1 MESNAAVDF
10 SIPCQCCFISSKAE
24 YKIQSQNSC
33 QNADFKAIKSL
44 SVKTGDW
51 IKSGHRL
58 WNAVSTKNPKH
69 IKMCLNCAYICLPLL
84 HIYNVKSNGGKCK
97 INLRRKAANYWG
109 WNLHSDKEHPLAF
122 QVSGRYPKTS
132 HRQSWDK
139 DHAKASTQY

>member
-33 QNADFKAIKSL
+33 QNADFKAMKSL

-69 IKMCLNCAYICLPLL
+69 TKMCLNSALCIYMLAPVAYLQ
-84 HIYNVKSNGGKCK
+84 HKVK
-97 INLRRKAANYWG
+97 W
-109 WNLHSDKEHPLAF
+109 
-122 QVSGRYPKTS
+122 
-132 HRQSWDK
+132 RQM
-139 DHAKASTQY
+139 